1 MPTETPPA
9 LKKPKPKQKTFKAR
23 TKHNKL
29 QQKTKQNKKTSPVTG
44 SEAASFCPASKN
56 GFGDSYEL
64 EY

>member
-9 LKKPKPKQKTFKAR
+9 LKKQNKKTFKAR
-23 TKHNKL
+23 TEHNKL
-29 QQKTKQNKKTSPVTG
+29 QQKKKTSPVTG
-44 SEAASFCPASKN
+44 SEAAPFRPASKN